1 MTIDDLKEVVNY
13 DDLKPL
19 AKNNELNN
27 LNKNSSIDLIYRHQ
41 QLILGKLTDQ
51 KMKDGDSS
59 SHLVVDVILNR
70 KLGMKAEY
78 IVRLD
83 EKWRVLEMMAKVYS
97 NNSTLKNE
105 TGEKKEVENE
115 EEKNLAGPMKAMEK
129 DTTFK
134 VLPED
139 NQIIKDSPI

>member
-115 EEKNLAGPMKAMEK
+115 EEKNPTCEK
-129 DTTFK
+129 GRKGTLHYNT
-134 VLPED
+134 
-139 NQIIKDSPI
+139 DSSE

>member
-51 KMKDGDSS
+51 KMKESDAS
-59 SHLVVDVILNR
+59 SHLVVDVILSRN
-70 KLGMKAEY
+70 LGMKAEY

-83 EKWRVLEMMAKVYS
+83 EKWRVLEMMAKIYS
-97 NNSTLKNE
+97 NNSNLNNE
-105 TGEKKEVENE
+105 TG
-115 EEKNLAGPMKAMEK
+115 
-129 DTTFK
+129 
-134 VLPED
+134 
-139 NQIIKDSPI
+139 